1 MTGHVITWLVYLM
14 CVWRFRQKSY
24 SADGGFDIDWFYYV
38 MYCATD
44 DDHDHDNDNG
54 NNDD

>member
-1 MTGHVITWLVYLM
+1 MTGHMITWLVYLM